1 MRTIGISFLV
11 FCLTSGVFPFFKS
24 PAAAG
29 QKENS
34 SKAAESKPEKAAAEK
49 STITVLATIIL
60 SASDLRIQLEGKKK
74 GFQSAKTE
82 EQKTK
87 LKGEIEELNQKLGS
101 FAKNFEKISTAVDLE
116 AFAEEP
122 EEVFDWKKEIQSI
135 IGPIVQQIRGMTERP
150 RRIEKLRM
158 ALARYESRHEP
169 VKKALANIENLI
181 AQAQDPKFKTQLKEK
196 IQQDVAEAQ
205 KRQLEEKLSKE
216 AALQIRKQLQEKYQ
230 KKLDERLKQ
239 ESDETRRKALAQTL
253 KKEMA
258 DNLDKELA
266 QTLKT
271 IPFKKELDQKVVEN
285 LSKKLASKKSKE
297 DLEKRFTHELQALEK
312 ELATLHTNWKNE
324 EQQISSQLVVTKLQ
338 LEEKLKQRTSL
349 FESLQSIV
357 RIFFKSRGKN
367 LVFALLAFFSVI
379 LCMRLFYRLAY
390 WLSPYQKE
398 SGRPFYVRLV
408 DVIFKLLT
416 VIGATSAFVI
426 VLYISGDWVL
436 LILAVIF
443 LLGIAWTA
451 KRGLPVFWEQIKLLL
466 NLSTVRE
473 NERVV
478 YNGIPWRVV
487 SLNIYSRLENP
498 ALENAKIRLL
508 ASK

>member
-74 GFQSAKTE
+74 EFQSAKTE

-150 RRIEKLRM
+150 RRIE
-158 ALARYESRHEP
+158 
-169 VKKALANIENLI
+169 
-181 AQAQDPKFKTQLKEK
+181 
-196 IQQDVAEAQ
+196 
-205 KRQLEEKLSKE
+205 
-216 AALQIRKQLQEKYQ
+216 
-230 KKLDERLKQ
+230 
-239 ESDETRRKALAQTL
+239 
-253 KKEMA
+253 
-258 DNLDKELA
+258 
-266 QTLKT
+266 
-271 IPFKKELDQKVVEN
+271 
-285 LSKKLASKKSKE
+285 
-297 DLEKRFTHELQALEK
+297 
-312 ELATLHTNWKNE
+312 
-324 EQQISSQLVVTKLQ
+324 
-338 LEEKLKQRTSL
+338 
-349 FESLQSIV
+349 
-357 RIFFKSRGKN
+357 
-367 LVFALLAFFSVI
+367 
-379 LCMRLFYRLAY
+379 
-390 WLSPYQKE
+390 
-398 SGRPFYVRLV
+398 
-408 DVIFKLLT
+408 KLLT